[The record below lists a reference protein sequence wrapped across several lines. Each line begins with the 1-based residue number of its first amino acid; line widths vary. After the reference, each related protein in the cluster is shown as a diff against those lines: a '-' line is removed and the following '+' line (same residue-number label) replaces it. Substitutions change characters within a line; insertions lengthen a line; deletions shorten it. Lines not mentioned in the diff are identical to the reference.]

1 MATINLNTNLSTSKC
16 RDVIGV
22 RGMCATEYPYNL
34 DTLGISFNKASK
46 LADSSH
52 VSARQLIEDMVNMA
66 WQDVFSDIRI
76 DGFRVNGISKTYRSV
91 LDASLPH
98 LPSGTYTTSF
108 IRNCDIEQ
116 HFINT
121 AVLSIAGTLALEISI
136 ILDGLQQVVYNG
148 SATNEDVIITL
159 DNTYNYDSISFKVV
173 ATGGGT
179 LSQTNSGDVFAISGY
194 LACSEQLF
202 LCKYWNYLVRA
213 VMYKA
218 TAHILNTSLFSD
230 RYNDLIVYKKDDV
243 AIRISQLDSSMNVLG
258 TVERI
263 NTNGLYQ
270 KEIENI
276 NLKLKQIVKDSY
288 CTCCFECDNVINSS
302 ISIP

>member
-1 MATINLNTNLSTSKC
+1 MAKINLNTKLTSVKC

-22 RGMCATEYPYNL
+22 RGMCATEYQYNL
-34 DTLGISFNKASK
+34 DTLGISFNKVSK
-46 LADSSH
+46 LSDSAH
-52 VSARQLIEDMVNMA
+52 ISARQLIEDMVNMA

-98 LPSGTYTTSF
+98 LPSGTYTTMF
-108 IRNCDIEQ
+108 TRNCDIEQ

-121 AVLSIAGTLALEISI
+121 ATLSIAGTLAIEVSI
-136 ILDGLQQVVYNG
+136 ILDGLHQVLYNG
-148 SATNEDVIITL
+148 SATNEDVVITF
-159 DNTYNYDSISFKVV
+159 DNTYNTDNIVFKVV
-173 ATGGGT
+173 ATGGGSM
-179 LSQTNSGDVFAISGY
+179 LQTNNGDVFAISGY

-230 RYNDLIVYKKDDV
+230 RYNDLIVYKKEDV

-263 NTNGLYQ
+263 NSKGLYQ